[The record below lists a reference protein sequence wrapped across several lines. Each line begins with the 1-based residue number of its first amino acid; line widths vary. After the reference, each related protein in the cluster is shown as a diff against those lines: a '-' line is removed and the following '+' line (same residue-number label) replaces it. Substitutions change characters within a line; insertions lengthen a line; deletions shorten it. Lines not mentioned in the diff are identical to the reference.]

1 MFSGMSYLSSWYS
14 SGDTEQPRN
23 ESAVPDSGT
32 SYKKVDDVDL
42 VAFANKSV
50 EVLLG
55 RHTGQDKVT
64 TWELVSE
71 ADGVKI
77 WRGDIE
83 GDSWNAFRCS
93 RRITTDKESIVK
105 ALLDVDLTMDLD
117 EMMES
122 SEVIKDAEDGR
133 ISMRQ
138 VASKGVFPISGRE
151 FVLITTVRDLP
162 DGRVAIA
169 TRSVD
174 IDEVLPYEGYVR
186 ATNHISGYVIEEA
199 KDAKGN
205 VYCEVTLLAHADL
218 GGFIPA
224 QIVNLLGTSSTV
236 KVLEKLQALIG
247 K

>member
-1 MFSGMSYLSSWYS
+1 MNYLSSWYS
-14 SGDTEQPRN
+14 GTEAPRN
-23 ESAVPDSGT
+23 ESAVPDQGT

-42 VAFANKSV
+42 AAFADKSV
-50 EVLLG
+50 ETLLG
-55 RHTGQDKVT
+55 RYTGADKVT
-64 TWELVSE
+64 TWEVVSD

-77 WRGDIE
+77 WRGDVQ
-83 GDSWNAFRCS
+83 GDSWNAFRCA
-93 RRITTDKESIVK
+93 RRITTDKATIVK
-105 ALLDVDLTMDLD
+105 ALLDIDLTMELD

-122 SEVIKDAEDGR
+122 AEEIKAAEDGR

-151 FVLITTVRDLP
+151 FVIITTARDLP

-169 TRSVD
+169 TRSAD

-186 ATNHISGYVIEEA
+186 ATNHISGYIIEEC
-199 KDAKGN
+199 KDAQGN

>member
-1 MFSGMSYLSSWYS
+1 MFAGMSYLSSWV
-14 SGDTEQPRN
+14 SGDNEAPRN
-23 ESAVPDSGT
+23 EAAVPDSGT
-32 SYKKVDDVDL
+32 SYKMVDDVDL
-42 VAFANKSV
+42 AAFADKSV
-50 EVLLG
+50 EVLLA
-55 RHTGQDKVT
+55 RHSGEDKST
-64 TWELVSE
+64 KWEVLSD

-77 WRGDIE
+77 WRGDVE
-83 GDSWNAFRCS
+83 GDSWNAFRCA
-93 RRITTDKESIVK
+93 RRITTDKASIVK
-105 ALLDVDLTMDLD
+105 ALLDLDLTMELD

-122 SEVIKDAEDGR
+122 AEVIKEAEDGR

-151 FVLITTVRDLP
+151 FVIITTVRDLP

-199 KDAKGN
+199 TDASGK
-205 VYCEVTLLAHADL
+205 VYCDVTLLAHADL